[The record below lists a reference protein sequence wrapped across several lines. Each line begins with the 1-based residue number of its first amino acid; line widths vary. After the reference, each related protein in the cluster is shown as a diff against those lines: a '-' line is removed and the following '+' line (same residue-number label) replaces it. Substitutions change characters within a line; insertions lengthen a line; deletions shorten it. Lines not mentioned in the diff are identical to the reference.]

1 MNANTTA
8 NARKYSLRGKF
19 YIVDSWGGL
28 HRPTTRTEAAW
39 YCDGIPRY
47 ISMIFVPVLCG
58 NGGIPMAA
66 ISYGSPSHPSATVGR
81 YTNTTTYTTTTYTT
95 TTASRTGDG
104 VCMWE
109 CVFFLDALNCAKI
122 A

>member
-39 YCDGIPRY
+39 YCDGIPCCDAEIHINDIRSR
-47 ISMIFVPVLCG
+47 IVRERRHP
-58 NGGIPMAA
+58 NGGHFIWVA
-66 ISYGSPSHPSATVGR
+66 
-81 YTNTTTYTTTTYTT
+81 
-95 TTASRTGDG
+95 
-104 VCMWE
+104 
-109 CVFFLDALNCAKI
+109 
-122 A
+122 